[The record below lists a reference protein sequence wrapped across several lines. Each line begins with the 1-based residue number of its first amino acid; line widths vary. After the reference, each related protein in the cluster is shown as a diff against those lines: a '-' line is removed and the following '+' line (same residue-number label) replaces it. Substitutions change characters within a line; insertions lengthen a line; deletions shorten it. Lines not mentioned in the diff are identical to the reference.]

1 MKVLVYEPSF
11 IPNILKENLSDK
23 NVYFVFPSD
32 VVATSWSEWC
42 VKNSEISGVK
52 AVAVNRFVPWDKFKT
67 NFISTFQHKSFSLL
81 QKITLKRQKK
91 KRGIFF
97 FLI

>member
-1 MKVLVYEPSF
+1 MKVLVYEASF
-11 IPNILKENLSDK
+11 IPDVLKENLLDK

-52 AVAVNRFVPWDKFKT
+52 AVAQNRFVPWDKFKT
-67 NFISTFQHKSFSLL
+67 NFIEIMESSYGKSYSYL
-81 QKITLKRQKK
+81 
-91 KRGIFF
+91 
-97 FLI
+97 